1 VGAPT
6 VTCPPYEGVRPGPRE
21 QSPPEAPIFW
31 TGLRLLGAVLLSA
44 VVGVIL
50 GMTFGL
56 ILFGES

>member
-1 VGAPT
+1 M
-6 VTCPPYEGVRPGPRE
+6 TCPPYEGVRPGPRE

-31 TGLRLLGAVLLSA
+31 TGLRLIGAVLLSA